1 MVSDQGCVSTWFS
14 HPVVVSEKPTAS
26 FDISKS
32 PICSG
37 DAVSVTFTGTTPAD
51 SKATWNWGGGFV
63 KKGTGFGPYN
73 VQYFSSSMLNLT
85 VKNGA
90 CTVTSVSKAVT
101 VIPNP
106 IADFTP
112 VPPGGCVPV
121 SVGFVNQSQN
131 ADSYQWTF
139 GDGHSATGANAGNTY
154 TSTGSF
160 SVKLVV
166 SSQGM
171 CWDSITKVDIINV
184 STPPV
189 VAFSAVP
196 DTGTAVEVHLANF
209 VFTNES
215 QYAGSY
221 LWKFG
226 DSDSSTLTNPTHKYN
241 APGYYRVTLYASN
254 GACMDSMSHEYYKVI
269 PDKVLQIPNA
279 FSPNGDGIN
288 DRWDIDGLKQSPGC
302 TVTVFNR
309 WGQEV
314 FKSQGYQSPWDGN
327 YKGKPVPL
335 ATYYYII
342 TLPGKTTYNGWVVVL
357 K

>member
-1 MVSDQGCVSTWFS
+1 
-14 HPVVVSEKPTAS
+14 
-26 FDISKS
+26 
-32 PICSG
+32 
-37 DAVSVTFTGTTPAD
+37 VSVTFTGTKPG
-51 SKATWNWGGGFV
+51 SSQATWSWGGGFV
-63 KKGTGFGPYN
+63 KKGTGFGPYT
-73 VQYFSSSMLNLT
+73 VQYFGSGILNLT

-90 CTVTSVSKAVT
+90 CTVTAASKAVT
-101 VIPNP
+101 VIPTP
-106 IADFTP
+106 VADFTA

-160 SVKLVV
+160 TVKLVV
-166 SSQGM
+166 SNQGM
-171 CWDSITKVDIINV
+171 CWDSITKVDVINV

-196 DTGTAVEVHLANF
+196 DTGVSVELHLANF

-226 DSDSSTLTNPTHKYN
+226 DGDSSTLTNPAHKYD

-254 GACMDSMSHEYYKVI
+254 GACMDSVSHEFYKVI

-314 FKSQGYQSPWDGN
+314 FRSQGYQSPWDGN